1 MKKNKLKNNKILLL
15 GAGGFLGQNLLS
27 LMKKKN
33 YKKVF
38 YPSRDE
44 LNLLDSKK
52 TDSYIYKL
60 RPSIII
66 LLAAKVGGIG
76 ANIKY
81 PIEFLRE
88 NILIQDNVYQ
98 AASKY
103 SVKKILFMASSCMYP
118 RLSKQPMLE
127 TYLNTGSLEQTNES
141 YALAKIVGLKM
152 AESHFKI
159 HKLASIIP
167 ISSNIYGKGDKY
179 NLDNSHVISALVK
192 KFVDAKHSL
201 SKTVEIWGD
210 GSARREFIYVDD
222 VSRAI
227 LFFLERI
234 NSFKYFNLGTGQDIT
249 IKDLSL
255 LIKKKTGYKGQ
266 LFFNN
271 KYPNGMKKKLMS
283 NQYIRE
289 KGFKCLTDL
298 DKGIDIM
305 VNEYENSKFKK

>member
-33 YKKVF
+33 YNKIF
-38 YPSRDE
+38 YPSRNE
-44 LNLLDSKK
+44 LNLLDAKK

-98 AASKY
+98 AASKH

-118 RLSKQPMLE
+118 
-127 TYLNTGSLEQTNES
+127 NTGLLEQTNES

-152 AESHFKI
+152 A
-159 HKLASIIP
+159 
-167 ISSNIYGKGDKY
+167 
-179 NLDNSHVISALVK
+179 
-192 KFVDAKHSL
+192 
-201 SKTVEIWGD
+201 
-210 GSARREFIYVDD
+210 
-222 VSRAI
+222 
-227 LFFLERI
+227 
-234 NSFKYFNLGTGQDIT
+234 
-249 IKDLSL
+249 
-255 LIKKKTGYKGQ
+255 
-266 LFFNN
+266 
-271 KYPNGMKKKLMS
+271 
-283 NQYIRE
+283 
-289 KGFKCLTDL
+289 
-298 DKGIDIM
+298 
-305 VNEYENSKFKK
+305 